1 MDMKRI
7 IILISAVLVGL
18 SSCSYDDSALV
29 GRVENLEDRVTALEK
44 LCKEMNANIDAMAAI
59 LEALETHD
67 YITSVTPI
75 TKDGETVGYTITFA
89 KGEPITIYHGED
101 GKDGVNG
108 EDGADGKDGT
118 DGYTPIIGVAQD
130 SDGIYYWTLDGE
142 WLLDEAGN
150 KIKAVG
156 IDGKDGAD
164 GEDGEDGKDGENGA
178 DGADGT
184 DGVDGANGANGVD
197 GITPQLKI
205 ENDYWYISY
214 DKGSTWTQLGK
225 ATGEDGKDGA
235 NGSDGADGKDGD
247 SFFEGVDTS
256 NDDYV
261 VFTLADGTTIKIP
274 TWYAFD
280 QLKKQCEEMNQNISA
295 MQQILEALQNNDYV
309 TSVQQIVE
317 DGKTIGYTI
326 YFSKSGAVTIYHGVD
341 GEDGKDGAD
350 GIDGVNG
357 ADGKDGH
364 SPIVGVRQDS
374 DGIYYWT
381 LDGEW
386 LLDEAGNKIKAV
398 GVDGKDGQDGEDGK
412 DGQDGEDGKDGQD
425 GADGTDGVDG
435 ENGADGIT
443 PQLKIENE
451 YWYISYDNGTTWSQ
465 LGKAAGE
472 DGKDGANGSDGADGK
487 DGDSFFQSVDSSNSE
502 YVVITLADGTVIKL
516 PTWSAFEALRTLCNQ
531 MNSNIEAL
539 QTIVEALQNNDYVT
553 SVTPVVDGGK
563 TIGYTINFSKSGA
576 VTIYHGENGENGKD
590 GANGLDGHS
599 PQIGVKQHTDGI
611 YYWTLDG
618 EWLKDANGNKIKAVG
633 IDGDNG
639 SNGTNGVDGITPQ
652 LKIENE
658 YWYISY
664 DNGTTWSQLGK
675 AAGEDGKDG
684 ANGSDGADGKDGDS
698 FFQSVDSSNSE
709 YVVITLADGTVIKL
723 PTWSAFEALRT
734 LCNQMNSNIEALQTI
749 VEALQNN
756 DYVTS
761 VTPVVDGGKTIG
773 YTINFSKSGAVT
785 IYHGENGEN
794 GKDGANGLDGHS
806 PQIGVKQHTD
816 GIYYWTLDGEW
827 LKDANGNK
835 IKAVG
840 IDGENGS
847 NGTNGVDGITPQLKI
862 ENEYWYIS
870 YDNGTTWS
878 QLGKATGEDGKDGAN
893 GSDGADGKD
902 GDSFF
907 QSVTQDE
914 QYVYFTLA
922 DGTQITLPK
931 GAALSISFD
940 ASDLV
945 VMAPNSTREIGYSV
959 QSVTESVTVEV
970 TSSSDLR
977 AKVVPASADGKS
989 GKIEIKSSSIIDE
1002 YSKVIVFVSNGE
1014 KVVMKSI
1021 GFEQAGITISNG
1033 AEQTIGAEGGRVN
1046 LNFASN
1052 IDWKVSIPAEV
1063 QSWVQFAPQR
1073 SAMTEYSVALSVA
1086 PNTNLGTRSATVQ
1099 VMTKD
1104 GSLAVDYTITQSA
1117 FTAVTATNAN
1127 GWKAG
1132 DALAVF
1138 AGNARNQQFKYMGAA
1153 GATSGTFEAASVAS
1167 GSAAAASAHYAVYPY
1182 KSNYRL
1188 SDGAI
1193 LMALPNSQSYV
1204 AGGYSSAL
1212 DVMVGVS
1219 SDVADTNIALQPL
1232 CAYVCVKLWGSE
1244 QTIKSVTLASKGG
1257 EALAG
1262 NASVTPK
1269 YGAAPECVFTTKP
1282 SSTISMSCTELTLGR
1297 AEASATEFWFVVPPV
1312 ALASGYS
1319 VKVAGF
1325 YGGEQTIDFPA
1336 TTFASG
1342 AIYNIGAEI
1351 TVSTNGP
1358 GMGVGGWGDGE
1369 NVEGEI

>member
-1 MDMKRI
+1 MKR
-7 IILISAVLVGL
+7 LIYRFCALVAL
-18 SSCSYDDSALV
+18 LFASYACTYDDTEV
-29 GRVENLEDRVTALEK
+29 RQDIENLKDRVTALEK

-164 GEDGEDGKDGENGA
+164 GEDGKDGESGA

-184 DGVDGANGANGVD
+184 DGKDGVD

-214 DKGSTWTQLGK
+214 DNGSTWTQLGK
-225 ATGEDGKDGA
+225 ATGEDGMDGA

-261 VFTLADGTTIKIP
+261 VFTLADGT
-274 TWYAFD
+274 
-280 QLKKQCEEMNQNISA
+280 
-295 MQQILEALQNNDYV
+295 
-309 TSVQQIVE
+309 
-317 DGKTIGYTI
+317 
-326 YFSKSGAVTIYHGVD
+326 
-341 GEDGKDGAD
+341 
-350 GIDGVNG
+350 
-357 ADGKDGH
+357 
-364 SPIVGVRQDS
+364 
-374 DGIYYWT
+374 
-381 LDGEW
+381 
-386 LLDEAGNKIKAV
+386 
-398 GVDGKDGQDGEDGK
+398 
-412 DGQDGEDGKDGQD
+412 
-425 GADGTDGVDG
+425 
-435 ENGADGIT
+435 
-443 PQLKIENE
+443 
-451 YWYISYDNGTTWSQ
+451 
-465 LGKAAGE
+465 
-472 DGKDGANGSDGADGK
+472 
-487 DGDSFFQSVDSSNSE
+487 
-502 YVVITLADGTVIKL
+502 
-516 PTWSAFEALRTLCNQ
+516 
-531 MNSNIEAL
+531 
-539 QTIVEALQNNDYVT
+539 
-553 SVTPVVDGGK
+553 
-563 TIGYTINFSKSGA
+563 
-576 VTIYHGENGENGKD
+576 
-590 GANGLDGHS
+590 
-599 PQIGVKQHTDGI
+599 
-611 YYWTLDG
+611 
-618 EWLKDANGNKIKAVG
+618 
-633 IDGDNG
+633 
-639 SNGTNGVDGITPQ
+639 
-652 LKIENE
+652 
-658 YWYISY
+658 
-664 DNGTTWSQLGK
+664 
-675 AAGEDGKDG
+675 
-684 ANGSDGADGKDGDS
+684 
-698 FFQSVDSSNSE
+698 
-709 YVVITLADGTVIKL
+709 
-723 PTWSAFEALRT
+723 
-734 LCNQMNSNIEALQTI
+734 
-749 VEALQNN
+749 
-756 DYVTS
+756 
-761 VTPVVDGGKTIG
+761 
-773 YTINFSKSGAVT
+773 
-785 IYHGENGEN
+785 
-794 GKDGANGLDGHS
+794 
-806 PQIGVKQHTD
+806 
-816 GIYYWTLDGEW
+816 
-827 LKDANGNK
+827 
-835 IKAVG
+835 
-840 IDGENGS
+840 
-847 NGTNGVDGITPQLKI
+847 
-862 ENEYWYIS
+862 
-870 YDNGTTWS
+870 
-878 QLGKATGEDGKDGAN
+878 
-893 GSDGADGKD
+893 
-902 GDSFF
+902 
-907 QSVTQDE
+907 
-914 QYVYFTLA
+914 
-922 DGTQITLPK
+922 QITLPK
-931 GAALSISFD
+931 GAMLSISFD

-945 VMAPNSTREIGYSV
+945 VMSPNSTREIGYSV

-989 GKIEIKSSSIIDE
+989 GNIVVTSSGVVDE

-1014 KVVMKSI
+1014 KVIMKSI

-1033 AEQTIGAEGGRVN
+1033 AEQTIGAEGGSVN

-1052 IDWKVSIPAEV
+1052 IDWKVAIPAEA
-1063 QSWVQFAPQR
+1063 QSWVQVAPQR
-1073 SAMTEYSVALSVA
+1073 SAMTKYSVALSVA

-1117 FTAVTATNAN
+1117 FTAFTATNAN
-1127 GWKAG
+1127 GWNAG

-1153 GATSGTFEAASVAS
+1153 GATSGAFEAASVAS

-1182 KSNYRL
+1182 KSSYRL
-1188 SDGAI
+1188 ADGAI
-1193 LMALPNSQSYV
+1193 SMALPNSQTYV
-1204 AGGYSSAL
+1204 KGGYSSAL

-1219 SDVADTNIALQPL
+1219 SGVADTNIVLQPV
-1232 CAYVCVKLWGSE
+1232 CAYVCVKLWGNE
-1244 QTIKSVTLASKGG
+1244 QTIKSVTLASNGG

-1269 YGAAPECVFTTKP
+1269 YGATPECVFTTKP
-1282 SSTISMSCTELTLGR
+1282 SSAISMSCSELTLGG

-1342 AIYNIGAEI
+1342 AIYNIGAEV

-1369 NVEGEI
+1369 NVEDEI

>member
-1 MDMKRI
+1 MFPFVFLLHNDINIKNIIQMKK
-7 IILISAVLVGL
+7 LFTYLLLLLA
-18 SSCSYDDSALV
+18 SSLLGCTQPYDDTEV
-29 GRVENLEDRVTALEK
+29 RKDIENLKDRVTALEK

-67 YITSVTPI
+67 YITGVTPI

-89 KGEPITIYHGED
+89 KGEPVTIYHGED

-108 EDGADGKDGT
+108 EDGADGKDGK

-130 SDGIYYWTLDGE
+130 SDGVYYWILDGE
-142 WLLDEAGN
+142 WLLDDAGN

-156 IDGKDGAD
+156 IDGEDGADGKDGAD
-164 GEDGEDGKDGENGA
+164 GEDGKDGQNGADGADGVDGENGA
-178 DGADGT
+178 DGKD
-184 DGVDGANGANGVD
+184 GVD

-205 ENDYWYISY
+205 ENEYWYISY
-214 DKGSTWTQLGK
+214 DNGATWTQLGK

-235 NGSDGADGKDGD
+235 NGSDGANGADGKDGD

-256 NDDYV
+256 NEDYV
-261 VFTLADGTTIKIP
+261 IFTLADGTTIKIP
-274 TWYAFD
+274 TWYAFEE
-280 QLKKQCEEMNQNISA
+280 LKKQCEEMNQNITA

-326 YFSKSGAVTIYHGVD
+326 YFSKSGAVTIYHG
-341 GEDGKDGAD
+341 EDGKDGAD
-350 GIDGVNG
+350 GTDGVNG

-398 GVDGKDGQDGEDGK
+398 GIDGQ
-412 DGQDGEDGKDGQD
+412 
-425 GADGTDGVDG
+425 
-435 ENGADGIT
+435 
-443 PQLKIENE
+443 
-451 YWYISYDNGTTWSQ
+451 
-465 LGKAAGE
+465 
-472 DGKDGANGSDGADGK
+472 DGANGSDG
-487 DGDSFFQSVDSSNSE
+487 S
-502 YVVITLADGTVIKL
+502 
-516 PTWSAFEALRTLCNQ
+516 
-531 MNSNIEAL
+531 
-539 QTIVEALQNNDYVT
+539 
-553 SVTPVVDGGK
+553 
-563 TIGYTINFSKSGA
+563 
-576 VTIYHGENGENGKD
+576 D
-590 GANGLDGHS
+590 GA
-599 PQIGVKQHTDGI
+599 
-611 YYWTLDG
+611 
-618 EWLKDANGNKIKAVG
+618 
-633 IDGDNG
+633 
-639 SNGTNGVDGITPQ
+639 
-652 LKIENE
+652 
-658 YWYISY
+658 
-664 DNGTTWSQLGK
+664 
-675 AAGEDGKDG
+675 
-684 ANGSDGADGKDGDS
+684 DGADGKD
-698 FFQSVDSSNSE
+698 
-709 YVVITLADGTVIKL
+709 
-723 PTWSAFEALRT
+723 
-734 LCNQMNSNIEALQTI
+734 
-749 VEALQNN
+749 
-756 DYVTS
+756 
-761 VTPVVDGGKTIG
+761 
-773 YTINFSKSGAVT
+773 
-785 IYHGENGEN
+785 
-794 GKDGANGLDGHS
+794 
-806 PQIGVKQHTD
+806 
-816 GIYYWTLDGEW
+816 
-827 LKDANGNK
+827 
-835 IKAVG
+835 
-840 IDGENGS
+840 
-847 NGTNGVDGITPQLKI
+847 GVDGITPQLKI

-902 GDSFF
+902 GKDGDAFFESVDTSDKNYVILTLIDGTTIQIPTWYAFEQLQALCNQMNTNISSLQTIVEALQNNDYVTSVTPVVDGGKTIGYTINFSKSDAVTIYHGENGKDGANGENGLDGHSPQIGVKQHTNGIYYWTLDGEWLTDANGNKIKAVGIDGANGSNGTNGVDGITPQLKIENEYWYISYDNGTTWTQLGKATGEDGKDGANGSDGADGNDGDSFF

-931 GAALSISFD
+931 GAMLSISFD

-945 VMAPNSTREIGYSV
+945 VMTPNSTREIGYSV
-959 QSVTESVTVEV
+959 QSVTECVTVEV

-977 AKVVPASADGKS
+977 AKVVSTSADGKS
-989 GKIEIKSSSIIDE
+989 GNIVVTSSGVVDE

-1033 AEQTIGAEGGRVN
+1033 AEQTIGAEGGSVN

-1052 IDWKVSIPAEV
+1052 IDWKVAIPAEA
-1063 QSWVQFAPQR
+1063 QSWVQLAPQR

-1104 GSLAVDYTITQSA
+1104 GKIAVDYTITQSA
-1117 FTAVTATNAN
+1117 FEYVRA
-1127 GWKAG
+1127 
-1132 DALAVF
+1132 DAPD
-1138 AGNARNQQFKYMGAA
+1138 NWQFKDELSVFMGNDINQRFRYIDDIEDSKTLFRSV
-1153 GATSGTFEAASVAS
+1153 GYVNYPTSM
-1167 GSAAAASAHYAVYPY
+1167 SANYAVYPY
-1182 KSNYRL
+1182 KSSYLL
-1188 SDGAI
+1188 SQKGELTIPLA
-1193 LMALPNSQSYV
+1193 SVQSYV
-1204 AGGYSSAL
+1204 VDGYNQEYNI
-1212 DVMVGVS
+1212 MVAKS
-1219 SDVADTNIALQPL
+1219 SDNKDTYFEMQPI

-1257 EALAG
+1257 ETLAG

-1269 YGAAPECVFTTKP
+1269 YGAAPECVFTTNT
-1282 SSTISMSCTELTLGR
+1282 SSTISMSCTELTLGS
-1297 AEASATEFWFVVPPV
+1297 AEASATKFWFVVPPV

-1336 TTFASG
+1336 TTFVSG
-1342 AIYNIGAEI
+1342 TIYNMGAEV

-1369 NVEGEI
+1369 NIGGEI

>member
-18 SSCSYDDSALV
+18 SSCTYDDSALV
-29 GRVENLEDRVTALEK
+29 DRVENLEDRVTKLEK

-59 LEALETHD
+59 IEALETHD
-67 YITSVTPI
+67 YITGVTPI

-101 GKDGVNG
+101 GKDGADG
-108 EDGADGKDGT
+108 EDGK

-156 IDGKDGAD
+156 IDGEDGAD
-164 GEDGEDGKDGENGA
+164 GEDGKDGVDGENGA
-178 DGADGT
+178 DGKD
-184 DGVDGANGANGVD
+184 GVD

-214 DKGSTWTQLGK
+214 DNGTTWTQLGK

-235 NGSDGADGKDGD
+235 NGSDGD

-261 VFTLADGTTIKIP
+261 IFTLADGTTIKIP
-274 TWYAFD
+274 TWYAFE
-280 QLKKQCEEMNQNISA
+280 QLKKQCEEMNQNITA

-309 TSVQQIVE
+309 TSVTPVVE
-317 DGKTIGYTI
+317 GGKTIGYTI
-326 YFSKSGAVTIYHGVD
+326 NFSKSGAVTIYHG
-341 GEDGKDGAD
+341 ENGK
-350 GIDGVNG
+350 DGVNG

-386 LLDEAGNKIKAV
+386 LLDDAGNKIKAV
-398 GVDGKDGQDGEDGK
+398 GVDGKDGQDGENGADGS
-412 DGQDGEDGKDGQD
+412 DGAD
-425 GADGTDGVDG
+425 GADGTNGV
-435 ENGADGIT
+435 DGIT
-443 PQLKIENE
+443 PQLKIEND
-451 YWYISYDNGTTWSQ
+451 YWYISYDNGTTWLQ
-465 LGKAAGE
+465 LGKATGE
-472 DGKDGANGSDGADGK
+472 DGKDGANGSDGADGADGK

-563 TIGYTINFSKSGA
+563 TVGYTINFSKSGA
-576 VTIYHGENGENGKD
+576 VTIYHGENGKD
-590 GANGLDGHS
+590 GANGENGLDGHS

-618 EWLKDANGNKIKAVG
+618 EWLTDANGNKIKAVG
-633 IDGDNG
+633 IDGANGSNGTNGVDGITPQLKIENDYWYISYDNGTTWTQLGKATGEDGKDGANGSDGADGADGKDGDAFFESVDTSDKNYVILTLIDGTTIQIPTWYAFEQLQALCNQMNTNISSLQTIVEALQNNDYVTSVTPVVDGGKTVGYTINFSKSSAVTIYHGENGKDGANGFDGHSPQIGVKQHTDGIYYWTLDGEWLTDANGNKIKAVGIDGANG

-664 DNGTTWSQLGK
+664 DNGL
-675 AAGEDGKDG
+675 
-684 ANGSDGADGKDGDS
+684 
-698 FFQSVDSSNSE
+698 
-709 YVVITLADGTVIKL
+709 
-723 PTWSAFEALRT
+723 
-734 LCNQMNSNIEALQTI
+734 
-749 VEALQNN
+749 
-756 DYVTS
+756 
-761 VTPVVDGGKTIG
+761 
-773 YTINFSKSGAVT
+773 
-785 IYHGENGEN
+785 
-794 GKDGANGLDGHS
+794 
-806 PQIGVKQHTD
+806 
-816 GIYYWTLDGEW
+816 
-827 LKDANGNK
+827 
-835 IKAVG
+835 
-840 IDGENGS
+840 
-847 NGTNGVDGITPQLKI
+847 
-862 ENEYWYIS
+862 
-870 YDNGTTWS
+870 TWS

-931 GAALSISFD
+931 GALLSISFD

-945 VMAPNSTREIGYSV
+945 VMAPNSTREISYSV

-989 GKIEIKSSSIIDE
+989 GNIVVTSSGVVDE

-1014 KVVMKSI
+1014 KVIMKSI
-1021 GFEQAGITISNG
+1021 DFEQAGITISNG

-1052 IDWKVSIPAEV
+1052 IDWKVAIPAEA
-1063 QSWVQFAPQR
+1063 QSWVQLAPQR

-1086 PNTNLGTRSATVQ
+1086 PNTTLGTRSATVQ

-1104 GSLAVDYTITQSA
+1104 GKIAVDYTITQSA

-1138 AGNARNQQFKYMGAA
+1138 AGNARNQQFKYVGAA
-1153 GATSGTFEAASVAS
+1153 GATSGVFEAATVAS
-1167 GSAAAASAHYAVYPY
+1167 GSAVAASAHYAVYPY
-1182 KSNYRL
+1182 RSNYRL
-1188 SDGAI
+1188 SNGAI
-1193 LMALPNSQSYV
+1193 LMTLPNSQSYV
-1204 AGGYSSAL
+1204 ASGYSSAL

-1219 SDVADTNIALQPL
+1219 NSVADTNIALQPL

-1269 YGAAPECVFTTKP
+1269 YGAASECVFTTNA
-1282 SSTISMSCTELTLGR
+1282 SSTISMSCTELTLGT

-1342 AIYNIGAEI
+1342 AIYNIGAEV

>member
-1 MDMKRI
+1 MKK
-7 IILISAVLVGL
+7 LFTYLLLLLA
-18 SSCSYDDSALV
+18 SSLLGCTQPYDDTEV
-29 GRVENLEDRVTALEK
+29 RKDIENLKERVTKLEK
-44 LCKEMNANIDAMAAI
+44 LCTEMNANIDAMAAI
-59 LEALETHD
+59 IEALETHD
-67 YITSVTPI
+67 YITGVTPI

-101 GKDGVNG
+101 GKDGVDGANG
-108 EDGADGKDGT
+108 ADGADGK

-130 SDGIYYWTLDGE
+130 SDGIYYWTLDDE
-142 WLLDEAGN
+142 WLLDDAGN

-156 IDGKDGAD
+156 IDGKDGQ
-164 GEDGEDGKDGENGA
+164 DGEDGKDGQ

-184 DGVDGANGANGVD
+184 DGVDGENGANGVD

-205 ENDYWYISY
+205 ENEYWYISY
-214 DKGSTWTQLGK
+214 DNGATWTQLGK
-225 ATGEDGKDGA
+225 ATGENGANGEDGA

-256 NDDYV
+256 NEDYV
-261 VFTLADGTTIKIP
+261 IFTLADGTTIKIP
-274 TWYAFD
+274 TWYAFEE
-280 QLKKQCEEMNQNISA
+280 LKKQCEEMNQNITA

-326 YFSKSGAVTIYHGVD
+326 YFSKSSAVTIYHGM
-341 GEDGKDGAD
+341 
-350 GIDGVNG
+350 
-357 ADGKDGH
+357 DGKDGH
-364 SPIVGVRQDS
+364 SPVVGVRQDS

-386 LLDEAGNKIKAV
+386 LLDDNGNKIIVA
-398 GVDGKDGQDGEDGK
+398 
-412 DGQDGEDGKDGQD
+412 
-425 GADGTDGVDG
+425 
-435 ENGADGIT
+435 GIT
-443 PQLKIENE
+443 PQLKIEND
-451 YWYISYDNGTTWSQ
+451 YWYISYDNGSTW
-465 LGKAAGE
+465 
-472 DGKDGANGSDGADGK
+472 
-487 DGDSFFQSVDSSNSE
+487 
-502 YVVITLADGTVIKL
+502 T
-516 PTWSAFEALRTLCNQ
+516 
-531 MNSNIEAL
+531 
-539 QTIVEALQNNDYVT
+539 
-553 SVTPVVDGGK
+553 
-563 TIGYTINFSKSGA
+563 
-576 VTIYHGENGENGKD
+576 
-590 GANGLDGHS
+590 
-599 PQIGVKQHTDGI
+599 
-611 YYWTLDG
+611 
-618 EWLKDANGNKIKAVG
+618 
-633 IDGDNG
+633 
-639 SNGTNGVDGITPQ
+639 
-652 LKIENE
+652 
-658 YWYISY
+658 
-664 DNGTTWSQLGK
+664 
-675 AAGEDGKDG
+675 
-684 ANGSDGADGKDGDS
+684 
-698 FFQSVDSSNSE
+698 
-709 YVVITLADGTVIKL
+709 
-723 PTWSAFEALRT
+723 
-734 LCNQMNSNIEALQTI
+734 
-749 VEALQNN
+749 
-756 DYVTS
+756 
-761 VTPVVDGGKTIG
+761 
-773 YTINFSKSGAVT
+773 
-785 IYHGENGEN
+785 
-794 GKDGANGLDGHS
+794 
-806 PQIGVKQHTD
+806 
-816 GIYYWTLDGEW
+816 
-827 LKDANGNK
+827 
-835 IKAVG
+835 
-840 IDGENGS
+840 
-847 NGTNGVDGITPQLKI
+847 
-862 ENEYWYIS
+862 
-870 YDNGTTWS
+870 
-878 QLGKATGEDGKDGAN
+878 QLGKATGEDGVDGN
-893 GSDGADGKD
+893 D

-931 GAALSISFD
+931 SALLSISFD

-945 VMAPNSTREIGYSV
+945 VMTPNSTREIGYSV

-989 GKIEIKSSSIIDE
+989 GKIEIKSSSIVDE

-1033 AEQTIGAEGGRVN
+1033 AEQTIGAEGGSVN

-1052 IDWKVSIPAEV
+1052 IDWKVAIPAEA
-1063 QSWVQFAPQR
+1063 QSWVQLAPQR

-1104 GSLAVDYTITQSA
+1104 GTLAVDYTITQSA
-1117 FTAVTATNAN
+1117 FTTVTATNAN

-1138 AGNARNQQFKYMGAA
+1138 AGNARNQQFKYMGTA
-1153 GATSGTFEAASVAS
+1153 GATSGIFEAASVAS

-1193 LMALPNSQSYV
+1193 LMTLPNSQSYV
-1204 AGGYSSAL
+1204 ASGYSSAL

-1219 SDVADTNIALQPL
+1219 NGVADTNIALQPL
-1232 CAYVCVKLWGSE
+1232 CAYVCVKLWGAE

-1282 SSTISMSCTELTLGR
+1282 SSTISMTCTELTLGS

-1325 YGGEQTIDFPA
+1325 YGGEQTIEFPA

-1342 AIYNIGAEI
+1342 TTYNVGAEV

-1358 GMGVGGWGDGE
+1358 GMGVGGWGDG
-1369 NVEGEI
+1369 GEHGGSVS